1 MVLDTLM
8 VFRTITASGNFHQQ
22 RVAAA
27 SFRGVGAWH
36 GCCDG
41 RVISIRTTAMTTD
54 LIDQTLGNLACSVP
68 GATRVFRQFRLDF
81 CCGGD
86 LPLSEAAARIDV
98 DPHIIADALLALE
111 PEESEKD
118 WRAEPAGQLIEYI
131 LARFHERHRD
141 QFPELIRLASR
152 VEQVHGSRHECP
164 NGLAEH
170 LWHMQQE
177 LESHMLKEEQILF
190 PMLQRGMRFPQA
202 QGPIS
207 VMRYEHQEHGNALEQ
222 LAALTN
228 DITPPANACNTWRA
242 LYRGLEEMRSDLMQH
257 IHLENNVLFR
267 NAEMTAPTAS
277 DEGVQR
283 IEVAQ
288 P

>member
-1 MVLDTLM
+1 M
-8 VFRTITASGNFHQQ
+8 N
-22 RVAAA
+22 
-27 SFRGVGAWH
+27 
-36 GCCDG
+36 
-41 RVISIRTTAMTTD
+41 TD
-54 LIDQTLGNLACSVP
+54 LIDHTLGNLACSVP

-86 LPLSEAAARIDV
+86 LSLREAAQRIDV
-98 DPHIIADALLALE
+98 DPQVIAGALLALE
-111 PEESEKD
+111 PEDSEKD
-118 WRAEPAGQLIEYI
+118 WRAAPAGELIEYI

-152 VEQVHGSRHECP
+152 VEHVHGGRPECP

-170 LWHMQQE
+170 LWNMQQE

-222 LAALTN
+222 LAALTD

-267 NAEMTAPTAS
+267 NAEAS
-277 DEGVQR
+277 MPVQS
-283 IEVAQ
+283 AQ
-288 P
+288 VVEPVVEIRP

>member
-1 MVLDTLM
+1 M
-8 VFRTITASGNFHQQ
+8 
-22 RVAAA
+22 
-27 SFRGVGAWH
+27 
-36 GCCDG
+36 
-41 RVISIRTTAMTTD
+41 TTA

-68 GATRVFRQFRLDF
+68 GATRVFRQYRLDF
-81 CCGGD
+81 CCGGE
-86 LPLSEAAARIDV
+86 LPLREAAQRIGV
-98 DPHIIADALLALE
+98 DPETIAAALLALE
-111 PEESEKD
+111 PNAEEQD
-118 WRAEPAGQLIEYI
+118 WRTASAGQLIEYI

-152 VEQVHGSRHECP
+152 VEQVHGSRPECP

-170 LWHMQQE
+170 LWNMQQE

-190 PMLQRGMRFPQA
+190 PMLQRGMGFPQA

-207 VMRYEHQEHGNALEQ
+207 VMRYEHQEHGNALER
-222 LAALTN
+222 LAALTD

-267 NAEMTAPTAS
+267 NAEAPARIPT
-277 DEGVQR
+277 VQVTESAE
-283 IEVAQ
+283 EVR